1 MNTADAE
8 KQFIRLRPAEIRVF
22 SRRRRLHGPQWA
34 ERNIDVPV
42 GTRKG
47 LYRNAN
53 NPAMYGI
60 LDWAT
65 RWHVRT
71 VVLAKGIQVGGTLT
85 FYSLLLREA
94 EYSSDSALI
103 VMADERSVKKLSKKR
118 LQPMI
123 DKSAALSAIKSPNP
137 DDTSIY
143 SITLANGFTID
154 IGWAS
159 SEMSV
164 SSESYRV
171 VVLDEISKYK
181 IRGNIED
188 AKARATVFPDSCRIW
203 IFSSPGVDTDDPES
217 RDPLMVEAEACDVMM
232 DYHAIC
238 PDCGHEQVMVWE
250 GFRWPGQANLS
261 GQVEADPKAIRRT
274 RAAWYQ
280 CSHCS
285 SRWND
290 YKRDK
295 AVLAAME
302 TGWKPT
308 EEGIDRPRSVYF
320 HYPSWLS
327 PFVSLSDVVADRLEA
342 EHDEEKL
349 RKWHNRHAA
358 ISYRYGGKARPHDS
372 ILKLRDD
379 RPEGLVPSVPIAA
392 ITCVAD
398 MQKRGFWYKV
408 TAWGFGFEQES
419 WTLQAGFLDSWEA
432 LRRKMFDDRYQDV
445 NGNSYYVTLRG
456 MDSGGGEGEEHADLS
471 RTAEAYLFAAA
482 NPGVVLFKGRRR
494 MSKVYAV
501 SDIDRIPGTNKP
513 LPGSAKLYTVNSTFF
528 KDKLSGK
535 LLVGGSDPGAWHLHK
550 DIDADFAKQMC
561 AEFKNPQGFYECPKG
576 KDNHYWD
583 CSYMELALTEIAQ
596 VKYWEEPPA
605 ALPMEEAP
613 PKPAAENRTQKPRRW

>member
-1 MNTADAE
+1 MTTALTQQPE
-8 KQFIRLRPAEIRVF
+8 KEFIRLRPAEIRVF
-22 SRRRRLHGPQWA
+22 RRRKRLPGPLWA
-34 ERNIDVPV
+34 EKNIDVPV

-47 LYRNAN
+47 LYRNTN

-71 VVLAKGIQVGGTLT
+71 VVMAKGIQVGGTLI
-85 FYSLLLREA
+85 FYSLMLREA

-123 DKSAALSAIKSPNP
+123 DKSAALAAIKSPNP

-171 VVLDEISKYK
+171 VILDEISKYRV
-181 IRGNIED
+181 RGNIED

-203 IFSSPGVDTDDPES
+203 MFSSPGIDTDDPEN

-238 PDCGHEQVMVWE
+238 PDCGTEQVMVWE
-250 GFRWPGQANLS
+250 RFRWPGQANLE
-261 GQVEADPKAIRRT
+261 GRVEADPKAIRRT
-274 RAAWYQ
+274 RAAWYE
-280 CSHCS
+280 CSHCA

-295 AVLAAME
+295 AVLAAMKN
-302 TGWKPT
+302 GWKPT
-308 EEGIDRPRSVYF
+308 EEGIDRPRSLYF
-320 HYPSWLS
+320 HFPSWLS

-358 ISYRYGGKARPHDS
+358 ISYRYGAKNRPYEDV
-372 ILKLRDD
+372 LKLRDD
-379 RPEGLVPSVPIAA
+379 RPRGIVPEEAHQILLGVD
-392 ITCVAD
+392 T
-398 MQKRGFWYKV
+398 QQNGFWYEV
-408 TAWGFGFEQES
+408 RAFQYGIALTSWQVREGYAETFADLIEIADTPYLTASGRSFH
-419 WTLQAGFLDSWEA
+419 
-432 LRRKMFDDRYQDV
+432 V
-445 NGNSYYVTLRG
+445 G
-456 MDSGGGEGEEHADLS
+456 MECAIIDSGGGTGPVPQHS
-471 RTAEAYLFAAA
+471 RTHE
-482 NPGVVLFKGRRR
+482 
-494 MSKVYAV
+494 VYAFCLQ
-501 SDIDRIPGTNKP
+501 DRRFIPTKGMSNPDAPKVRKKPVDYWPGTNKP
-513 LPGSAKLYTVNSTFF
+513 IKGGLHRLNINTALF
-528 KDKLSGK
+528 KNELSGK
-535 LLVGGSDPGAWHLHK
+535 LNKHPEDPGAWVLHAEA
-550 DIDADFAKQMC
+550 DAVYAKQLT
-561 AEFKNPQGFYECPKG
+561 AESLVNGKWHCPKG
-576 KDNHYWD
+576 RDNHYGD
-583 CSYMELALTEIAQ
+583 VGVYLLAL
-596 VKYWEEPPA
+596 
-605 ALPMEEAP
+605 
-613 PKPAAENRTQKPRRW
+613 AEYKQFKMKRPESGNIQRRIISKGVRHE